1 MNLFIY
7 IEKGFLPFRQLFFGI
22 ALFYGI
28 SLLISAQDIHFTQ
41 IQASPLQINPANT
54 GITFANFRLVN
65 NYRNQW
71 RTIEAPYNTI
81 GVSLDKGLSIRNQN
95 FGIGGLVLHDVSSP
109 HQLSV
114 DKFFLSIGYSKFY
127 KNHQFSVGLQPGMV
141 FKNINTA
148 NLTFNSQ
155 FDQGTGQFDP
165 SLPSNED
172 NLQENV
178 SYFDLN
184 FGLLWRARM
193 KNFRPSAG
201 LSVFHLTRPVEGFIS
216 GIDSFRLAMRCNLHG
231 SILINLPANF
241 DMTPAVLCSMVPGSN
256 EFIGGGVL
264 GFSLENPMLAIQRV
278 YGLFLI
284 RMNPVRN
291 FDAFM
296 IGAGLQFKRL
306 EVGVSYDMNLS
317 SIRKVNNFYGAFEV
331 SLIYRSIRFIS
342 KDSAEPCYM
351 L

>member
-1 MNLFIY
+1 MNFFNY
-7 IEKGFLPFRQLFFGI
+7 IEKGFLPFRRKFLSI
-22 ALFYGI
+22 ALFCFI

-54 GITFANFRLVN
+54 GMTYANVRLVN

-81 GVSLDKGLSIRNQN
+81 GVSLDKGFGIRNQN
-95 FGIGGLVLHDVSSP
+95 FGVGGLVLHDVSSP

-114 DKFFLSIGYSKFY
+114 DKFYLSFGCSKFY

-148 NLTFNSQ
+148 SLTFNSQ
-155 FDQGTGQFDP
+155 FDQNTGQFDP
-165 SLPSNED
+165 SLPSNEY

-178 SYFDLN
+178 SFFDLN
-184 FGLLWRARM
+184 LGFLWRARI
-193 KNFRPSAG
+193 KNLRPGAG
-201 LSVFHLTRPVEGFIS
+201 ISVFHLTRPFEGFVS
-216 GIDSFRLAMRCNLHG
+216 GIDSIRLAMRCNLHG
-231 SILINLPANF
+231 SILIPLPANF
-241 DMTPAVLCSMVPGSN
+241 DITPAILYSMVPGSN
-256 EFIGGGVL
+256 AFIGGGVL
-264 GFSLENPMLAIQRV
+264 GFSLENPLLAIQRI
-278 YGLFLI
+278 YGLGLF
-284 RMNPVRN
+284 RANPVRN

-306 EVGVSYDMNLS
+306 EIAVSYDMNLS

-331 SLIYRSIRFIS
+331 SLIYRSIRLIS